1 MDGLINLYENRKRMK
16 IVLDGKDHFVKL
28 QGTTDEPYFCGKDVC
43 AILGYVDIKKAL
55 QVHIKS
61 KHKRELKEFE
71 MVDDKTPSTSDSQ
84 NPVKIGETY
93 TQLSYNDGKAVYIS
107 EAGLYSAI
115 MHSRAAFAEKFQ
127 DLVYETILPSIRKY
141 GQFQLNQQLKRA
153 NEQLV
158 VKETISNQL
167 TRENETIS
175 KQLAAKDVEIELEKK
190 KAIHFKKMAD
200 RQKARE
206 KNHVVYVATT
216 KTYALN
222 NRFKIGGVKSMS
234 LLKGRLST
242 YNSGRPVGDKMYYA
256 HIVSCVNYVHLEAKI
271 KEVLGAHREVEDAE
285 VYNLHYN
292 DVKFFVDFLSTRY
305 NEEID
310 LHDEKLDQLVSNVL
324 NLKPV
329 VPEPIVLNGAEL
341 RSVIN
346 GRPSSTVKV
355 DFDAMDEIEQ
365 NEWLKRVLQEVKD
378 SESGDTITIER
389 RSLFDEMDAAKFNK
403 TRMWS
408 RLKPIAN
415 DLRVVMKY

>member
-1 MDGLINLYENRKRMK
+1 MTSLVNWFNKSSKYEINGKKLAIK
-16 IVLDGKDHFVKL
+16 II
-28 QGTTDEPYFCGKDVC
+28 GTSEKPWFKADDVC
-43 AILGYVDIKKAL
+43 KALGYVSTKDAL
-55 QVHIKS
+55 HRHVKS
-61 KHKRELKEFE
+61 HYKTDYKTVISEFAE
-71 MVDDKTPSTSDSQ
+71 TA
-84 NPVKIGETY
+84 NPEIDPRYEG
-93 TQLSYNDGKAVYIS
+93 QQRYIS
-107 EAGLYSAI
+107 EPGVYALIFGSKLPTAD
-115 MHSRAAFAEKFQ
+115 AFRTWVFE
-127 DLVYETILPSIRKY
+127 DVLPSIR
-141 GQFQLNQQLKRA
+141 QQGEYTLRQELTKAISDKVA
-153 NEQLV
+153 ND
-158 VKETISNQL
+158 
-167 TRENETIS
+167 
-175 KQLAAKDVEIELEKK
+175 KQLAAKDAELAQALADKELADK

-242 YNSGRPVGDKMYYA
+242 YNSGRPIGDKMYYA
-256 HIVSCVNYVHLEAKI
+256 HIVSCVNYTHLEAKI

-310 LHDEKLDQLVSNVL
+310 PHETRIDELVANVL

-365 NEWLKRVLQEVKD
+365 NEWLKRVLREVKD
-378 SESGDTITIER
+378 SKSGDTITIER
-389 RSLFDEMDAAKFNK
+389 RSLFDEMERNYAAKFNK

>member
-1 MDGLINLYENRKRMK
+1 MTSLVNWFNKSSKYEINGKKLAIK
-16 IVLDGKDHFVKL
+16 II
-28 QGTTDEPYFCGKDVC
+28 GTSEKPWFKADDVC
-43 AILGYVDIKKAL
+43 KALGYVSTKDAL
-55 QVHIKS
+55 HRHVKS
-61 KHKRELKEFE
+61 HYKTDYKTVISEFAE
-71 MVDDKTPSTSDSQ
+71 TA
-84 NPVKIGETY
+84 NPEIDPRYEG
-93 TQLSYNDGKAVYIS
+93 QQRYIS
-107 EAGLYSAI
+107 EPGVYALIFGSKLPTAD
-115 MHSRAAFAEKFQ
+115 AFRTWVFE
-127 DLVYETILPSIRKY
+127 DVLPSIR
-141 GQFQLNQQLKRA
+141 QQGEYTLRQELTKAISDKVA
-153 NEQLV
+153 ND
-158 VKETISNQL
+158 
-167 TRENETIS
+167 
-175 KQLAAKDVEIELEKK
+175 KQLAAKDAELAQALADKELADK

-242 YNSGRPVGDKMYYA
+242 YNSGRPIGDKMYYA
-256 HIVSCVNYVHLEAKI
+256 HIVSCVNYTHLEAKI

-310 LHDEKLDQLVSNVL
+310 PHDEKLDQLVSNVL

-378 SESGDTITIER
+378 SKSGDTITIER
-389 RSLFDEMDAAKFNK
+389 RSLFDEMERNYAAKFNK

>member
-1 MDGLINLYENRKRMK
+1 LYENRNATK

-43 AILGYVDIKKAL
+43 AILGYANIKKAL
-55 QVHIKS
+55 LEHVKP
-61 KHKRELKEFE
+61 KHKRDLKEFE
-71 MVDDKTPSTSDSQ
+71 LGPGVGPNSDSQ
-84 NPVKIGETY
+84 NQVKLGETIDNIGY
-93 TQLSYNDGKAVYIS
+93 HDGKAVYIS
-107 EAGLYSAI
+107 EPGLYSLI
-115 MHSRAAFAEKFQ
+115 MHSKAPFAEKFQ
-127 DLVYETILPSIRKY
+127 DLVYETILPSIRKF
-141 GQFQLNQQLKRA
+141 GQFQLAQQF
-153 NEQLV
+153 
-158 VKETISNQL
+158 SNQL
-167 TRENETIS
+167 AIKDVEKATII
-175 KQLAAKDVEIELEKK
+175 AAKDKDLAKALHDKAQAIADKELADK

-222 NRFKIGGVKSMS
+222 NRFKIGGVKSLS
-234 LLKGRLST
+234 LLKSRLST

-256 HIVSCVNYVHLEAKI
+256 HIVSCVNYTHLEAKI

-365 NEWLKRVLQEVKD
+365 NEWLKRVLREVKD
-378 SESGDTITIER
+378 SKSGDTITIER
-389 RSLFDEMDAAKFNK
+389 RSLFDEMDAA
-403 TRMWS
+403 R
-408 RLKPIAN
+408 RECGL
-415 DLRVVMKY
+415 D

>member
-1 MDGLINLYENRKRMK
+1 MDLINLYENGKRTK

-43 AILGYVDIKKAL
+43 AILGYANAKQAL
-55 QVHIKS
+55 QLNVKP
-61 KHKRELKEFE
+61 KHKRDLKEFE
-71 MVDDKTPSTSDSQ
+71 LGLSAKPNSELQIQV
-84 NPVKIGETY
+84 IRLGESFETA
-93 TQLSYNDGKAVYIS
+93 SYHRGKAVYIS
-107 EAGLYSAI
+107 EPGLYSLI
-115 MHSRAAFAEKFQ
+115 MHSKAPFAEKFQ
-127 DLVYETILPSIRKY
+127 DLVYETILPSIRKFGHY
-141 GQFQLNQQLKRA
+141 QLMEEKDKAISQA
-153 NEQLV
+153 ITD
-158 VKETISNQL
+158 KEKALQDKAQAIADK
-167 TRENETIS
+167 E
-175 KQLAAKDVEIELEKK
+175 LADK

-234 LLKGRLST
+234 LLKSRLST

-329 VPEPIVLNGAEL
+329 VPEPLVLNGAEL

-378 SESGDTITIER
+378 SKSGDTITIER
-389 RSLFDEMDAAKFNK
+389 RSLFDEMERNYAAKFNK

>member
-1 MDGLINLYENRKRMK
+1 MTSLVNWFNKSSEYE
-16 IVLDGKDHFVKL
+16 IDGKKL
-28 QGTTDEPYFCGKDVC
+28 AIKIIGTSEKPWFKADDVC
-43 AILGYVDIKKAL
+43 KALGYDRTDNAL
-55 QVHIKS
+55 RHVKSQYKS
-61 KHKRELKEFE
+61 KLNDIVSGSSAGEY
-71 MVDDKTPSTSDSQ
+71 P
-84 NPVKIGETY
+84 KIDPRYEG
-93 TQLSYNDGKAVYIS
+93 QQPYIS
-107 EAGLYSAI
+107 EPGVYALIFGSKLPTAD
-115 MHSRAAFAEKFQ
+115 AFRTWVFE
-127 DLVYETILPSIRKY
+127 DVLPSIR
-141 GQFQLNQQLKRA
+141 QQGEYNLKQSLSIKTEELIKA
-153 NEQLV
+153 IAD
-158 VKETISNQL
+158 KEKAIQDK
-167 TRENETIS
+167 E
-175 KQLAAKDVEIELEKK
+175 LADK

-222 NRFKIGGVKSMS
+222 NRFKIGGVKSLS
-234 LLKGRLST
+234 LLKSRLST

-310 LHDEKLDQLVSNVL
+310 LHETRIDELVSNVL

-329 VPEPIVLNGAEL
+329 VPEPLVLNGAEL

-346 GRPSSTVKV
+346 GRPSLTVKV

-378 SESGDTITIER
+378 SKSGDTITIER
-389 RSLFDEMDAAKFNK
+389 RSLFDEMERNYAAKFNK
-403 TRMWS
+403 TKMWT
-408 RLKPIAN
+408 RLKPIAI
-415 DLRVVMKY
+415 DMSVVVKY

>member
-1 MDGLINLYENRKRMK
+1 MTSLVNWFNKSSKYEINGKKLAIK
-16 IVLDGKDHFVKL
+16 II
-28 QGTTDEPYFCGKDVC
+28 GTSEKPWFKADDVC
-43 AILGYVDIKKAL
+43 KALGYVSTKDAL
-55 QVHIKS
+55 HRHVKS
-61 KHKRELKEFE
+61 HYKTDYKTVISEFAE
-71 MVDDKTPSTSDSQ
+71 TA
-84 NPVKIGETY
+84 NPEIDPRYEG
-93 TQLSYNDGKAVYIS
+93 QQRYIS
-107 EAGLYSAI
+107 EPGVYALIFGSKLPTADAFRTWVFEEYTLRQELTKAI
-115 MHSRAAFAEKFQ
+115 SDK
-127 DLVYETILPSIRKY
+127 V
-141 GQFQLNQQLKRA
+141 A
-153 NEQLV
+153 ND
-158 VKETISNQL
+158 
-167 TRENETIS
+167 
-175 KQLAAKDVEIELEKK
+175 KQLAAKDAELAQALADKELADK

-242 YNSGRPVGDKMYYA
+242 YNSGRPIGDKMYYA
-256 HIVSCVNYVHLEAKI
+256 HIVSCVNYTHLEAKI

-310 LHDEKLDQLVSNVL
+310 PHETRIDELVANVL

-365 NEWLKRVLQEVKD
+365 NEWLKRVLREVKD
-378 SESGDTITIER
+378 SKSGDTITIER
-389 RSLFDEMDAAKFNK
+389 RSLFDEMERNYAAKFNK

>member
-1 MDGLINLYENRKRMK
+1 MDGLINLYENRNSMK

-43 AILGYVDIKKAL
+43 AILGYANINDAL
-55 QVHIKS
+55 HKHVKD
-61 KHKRELKEFE
+61 KHKNTLKEVISAAE
-71 MVDDKTPSTSDSQ
+71 STSDSQ
-84 NPVKIGETY
+84 TLVKLGERHN
-93 TQLSYNDGKAVYIS
+93 QLSYNDGKAVYIS
-107 EAGLYSAI
+107 EPGLYSLI
-115 MHSRAAFAEKFQ
+115 MHSKTPFAEKFQ

-141 GQFQLNQQLKRA
+141 GQFQLAQQF
-153 NEQLV
+153 
-158 VKETISNQL
+158 SNQL
-167 TRENETIS
+167 AIKDVEKATIN
-175 KQLAAKDVEIELEKK
+175 KQLAQALADKELADK

-310 LHDEKLDQLVSNVL
+310 PHDEKLDQLVSNVL

>member
-1 MDGLINLYENRKRMK
+1 MTSLVNWFNKSSKYEINGKKLAIK
-16 IVLDGKDHFVKL
+16 II
-28 QGTTDEPYFCGKDVC
+28 GTSEKPWFKADDVC
-43 AILGYVDIKKAL
+43 KALGYVSTKDAL
-55 QVHIKS
+55 HRHVKS
-61 KHKRELKEFE
+61 HYKTDYKTVISEFAE
-71 MVDDKTPSTSDSQ
+71 TA
-84 NPVKIGETY
+84 NPEIDPRYEG
-93 TQLSYNDGKAVYIS
+93 QQRYIS
-107 EAGLYSAI
+107 EPGVYALIFGSKLPTAD
-115 MHSRAAFAEKFQ
+115 AFRTWVFE
-127 DLVYETILPSIRKY
+127 DVLPSIR
-141 GQFQLNQQLKRA
+141 QQGEYTLRQELTKAISDKVA
-153 NEQLV
+153 ND
-158 VKETISNQL
+158 
-167 TRENETIS
+167 
-175 KQLAAKDVEIELEKK
+175 KQLAAKDAELAQALADKELADK

-329 VPEPIVLNGAEL
+329 VPEPLVLNGAEL

-378 SESGDTITIER
+378 SKSGDTITIER
-389 RSLFDEMDAAKFNK
+389 RSLFDEMERNYAAKFNK